1 MMSRIFIDR
10 PIFAWVLAII
20 TMLAGVGAILGL
32 PVAQYPDVAP
42 PQVTIRAT
50 YPGANAETV
59 QNAITQVVEQTLTG
73 IDGLLYF
80 QSASSSKG
88 QVTITVTFA
97 KGTNP
102 DIAQVQVQNQVQQ
115 AISRL
120 PQQVQQQGL
129 IVRKSNPDFL
139 LVVGLYDTTDRDNAD
154 AVADYLTSHL
164 QDTLGRIKGVGDT
177 NVFGSQYAMRI
188 WLDPNKL
195 LAYQL
200 TPADV
205 ITAVTNQNTEVAAGE
220 LGAQPQPST
229 QYLNATVT
237 AQSRLQTP
245 EQFRNIVLKTQATG
259 AVVRLSDIGHIELG
273 AETYGR
279 EGRINGHP
287 GSGIAVLLAPGADA
301 LKTAELV
308 KSFVAEQAKSFPP
321 GYQHVFVNDSTDF
334 IKLSIE
340 EVVKTLIEAIILVV
354 IVMFVFLQS
363 WRATLIPAIAVPV
376 VLLGTF
382 AVLYVAGFSINTLTL
397 FGLVLAIG
405 LLVDDAIVVV
415 ENVERL
421 MEEDPDKSPR
431 DATIE
436 SMGEISTALVAI
448 ALVLSAVF
456 LPMAFFGGSTGVIYR
471 QFSLTIVSAMAL
483 SVLVALILSP
493 ALTSHL
499 LKQKA
504 KEGDAVK
511 ESWFGRHFRKPAEW
525 VGNGRDWFNRTFDK
539 GIEKYTATV
548 KTAIDRKWLFLLIYA
563 GVVALLAILFLRL
576 PTGFLPTEDQ
586 GIGIVQ
592 FQLPP
597 GATQNRSKEVQTAVE
612 NFYLHQEQNDVATVF
627 TASGISSG
635 GAPGGQ
641 NTGLGF
647 TALKPWDDRKGKKN
661 GADAISARASAAF
674 SNLRDAQ
681 VYALV
686 PPAVRGLGQSNGF
699 TIELQNTSGM
709 SQDKFEEARD
719 KLLALASG
727 EPSLVGVR
735 LTELP
740 DVPTL
745 HVNVDSQKLS
755 TLGLTQASVNATL
768 STAWGGTYVNDFLD
782 RGRVKRVYVQGDAPY
797 RSKPSD
803 IDAWYVRGSSNQM
816 APFSSFASTN
826 WQKAPVSLSRF
837 NGIQSYEFQGQAA
850 PGSSSGQALQK
861 MRDLA
866 SQIPGTSIALSG
878 LSYQENVSSGQAP
891 ILYGLSLLVVFL
903 CLAALYESWS
913 IPVAVLLIIP
923 LGLVGAIILVTLRG
937 LTNDVYLQIGLLTTM
952 GLAAKN
958 AILMIEFAEQ
968 EERKGKRVI
977 EAALAAA
984 RIRLRPILMTSFAFI
999 FGVLP
1004 LAISTG
1010 AGANSR
1016 IAIGTAVIGG
1026 MLTATILAIFY
1037 IPLFFVLIRRGVRD
1051 GIAKLRGRPTG
1062 FQGDGDDGGQ
1072 GGDDGGDGGGQGG
1085 GAGAAPRGETPPL
1098 LPAPP
1103 SRPALPAPEPA

>member
-1 MMSRIFIDR
+1 MLSRIFIDR

-20 TMLAGVGAILGL
+20 VMLAGVGGILGL
-32 PVAQYPDVAP
+32 PIAQYPDVAP
-42 PQVTIRAT
+42 PQVSIRAT
-50 YPGANAETV
+50 YPGANAQTI
-59 QNAITQVVEQTLTG
+59 QNSVTQVVEQTLTG

-80 QSASSSKG
+80 QSASSSRG

-97 KGTNP
+97 KGTDP

-115 AISRL
+115 ALPRL

-139 LVVGLYDTTDRDNAD
+139 LVAAVYDTTDRSTNRD
-154 AVADYLTSHL
+154 VSDYLTSSL
-164 QDTLGRIKGVGDT
+164 QDPLGRTPGVGDT

-195 LAYQL
+195 NAYQL
-200 TPADV
+200 IPSDV
-205 ITAVTNQNTEVAAGE
+205 VQAIQTQNTEVAAGE
-220 LGAQPQPST
+220 LGGQPSGPN
-229 QYLNATVT
+229 QYLNAVVT

-245 EQFRNIVLKTQATG
+245 EQFRNILLKTTNDG
-259 AVVRLSDIGHIELG
+259 AAVRIKDVGWVELG
-273 AETYGR
+273 AESYAALSR
-279 EGRINGHP
+279 VNAHP
-287 GSGIAVLLAPGADA
+287 GAGIAVLLAPGADA

-308 KSFVAEQAKSFPP
+308 KAQVAESAKSFPP
-321 GYQHVFVNDSTDF
+321 GYEYTFVNDSTEF

-363 WRATLIPAIAVPV
+363 WRATLVPAIAVPV

-382 AVLYVAGFSINTLTL
+382 AVFYLAGFSINTLTL

-421 MEEDPDKSPR
+421 LEENPGMSPR
-431 DATIE
+431 EATIQ
-436 SMGEISTALVAI
+436 SMDEITVALIAI

-471 QFSLTIVSAMAL
+471 QFSLTIVSAMIL

-493 ALTSHL
+493 ALTATL
-499 LKQKA
+499 LKQK
-504 KEGDAVK
+504 KQDESGDPIDDSFLGRRFPKVAHVFERARDKFNTGFDRTSDRYVGAVK
-511 ESWFGRHFRKPAEW
+511 
-525 VGNGRDWFNRTFDK
+525 
-539 GIEKYTATV
+539 
-548 KTAIDRKWLFLLIYA
+548 AIVARKWLWLGIYVV
-563 GVVALLAILFLRL
+563 VVAVLALLFLRL

-597 GATQNRSKEVQTAVE
+597 GSTQNRTFEVQKEVEKYFLTNESKNIATAFSV
-612 NFYLHQEQNDVATVF
+612 
-627 TASGISSG
+627 SGIGGG

-647 TALKPWDDRKGKKN
+647 VALKNWSEREGKEN
-661 GADAISARASAAF
+661 SADAITGRASAAF

-709 SQDKFEEARD
+709 SIEKFEAARD
-719 KLLALASG
+719 KLLAAAAA
-727 EPSLVGVR
+727 EPTLVGVR

-745 HVNVDSQKLS
+745 HVDVDPQKLS
-755 TLGLTQASVNATL
+755 SFGLTQSNVNETL
-768 STAWGGTYVNDFLD
+768 SAAWGGQYVNDFLD

-797 RSKPSD
+797 RSQPSD
-803 IDAWYVRGSSNQM
+803 LDQWFVRGSSGQM
-816 APFSSFASTN
+816 VPFSSFATTN

-837 NGIQSYEFQGQAA
+837 NGIQSYEFQGSAA
-850 PGSSSGQALQK
+850 PGQSSGQALET
-861 MRDLA
+861 MRRLA
-866 SQIPGTSIALSG
+866 GQIPGTSVALAG
-878 LSYQENVSSGQAP
+878 LSYQEDVSSGQAP
-891 ILYGLSLLVVFL
+891 ILYGLSILVVFL

-913 IPVAVLLIIP
+913 IPFAVLLIIP
-923 LGLVGAIILVTLRG
+923 LGLIGAIAFVTLRG

-968 EERKGKRVI
+968 AERQGKRVMDAAL
-977 EAALAAA
+977 EAAK
-984 RIRLRPILMTSFAFI
+984 IRLRPILMTSFAFI

-1026 MLTATILAIFY
+1026 MLSATFLAIFY
-1037 IPLFFVLIRRGVRD
+1037 IPLFFVLVRRGVRD
-1051 GIAKLRGRPTG
+1051 GLAKLRGRPTG
-1062 FQGDGDDGGQ
+1062 FHGKDDDHGDGDTPYGPPRPQ
-1072 GGDDGGDGGGQGG
+1072 GPHQ
-1085 GAGAAPRGETPPL
+1085 PHQTR
-1098 LPAPP
+1098 
-1103 SRPALPAPEPA
+1103 PEPA